1 MTKLL
6 DAAIDRV
13 RQIPPEA
20 HEELAAAML
29 HFAEMDVRGVPL
41 TPEEKIAIAEAEAQL
56 ARGERVSDSELA
68 AFWTAHAL

>member
-13 RQIPPEA
+13 RQLPPEA
-20 HEELAAAML
+20 QDELAAAML

-56 ARGERVSDSELA
+56 VRGERVSDSELA